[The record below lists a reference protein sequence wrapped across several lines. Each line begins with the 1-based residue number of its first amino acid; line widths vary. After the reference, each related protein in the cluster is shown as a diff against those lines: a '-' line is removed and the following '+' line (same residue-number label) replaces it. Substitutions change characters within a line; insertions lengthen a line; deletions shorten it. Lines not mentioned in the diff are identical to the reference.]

1 MKRYLAARLLQ
12 LVPVALGVTTLV
24 FLLLHLIPGD
34 PVDSMLGEQA
44 LVTDREALRRDLG
57 LDRPLPEQFASYL
70 AQLARGDLGTS
81 LHSRRP
87 VAEEIASRLPASAE
101 LMAAALVIA
110 LAVALPLGIL
120 AALRPHGWIDTGAR
134 LLALLGLATPNFWLG
149 PLLILAFAIHL
160 DWLPIDGR
168 GGITHL
174 VLPAITLG
182 TSLAAIV
189 SRMVRA
195 SLLEV
200 LDQDYVR
207 AARAKGLSRARILFV
222 HALPAALLPVLTV
235 VGLQAGNLLSGA
247 VITESIFGWPGL
259 GTLLL
264 EGIGSRNYP
273 LVQGCV
279 LVIAAIYVVIN
290 LLTDLLYTWA
300 DPRIRL

>member
-57 LDRPLPEQFASYL
+57 LDRPLHEQLAGYL
-70 AQLARGDLGTS
+70 SRLARGDLGTS

-87 VAEEIASRLPASAE
+87 VAEEIATRLPASAE
-101 LMAAALVIA
+101 LMAAALLVA

-134 LLALLGLATPNFWLG
+134 LAALLGLATPNFWLG
-149 PLLILAFAIHL
+149 PVLILVFAIHL

-168 GGITHL
+168 GGAAHL
-174 VLPAITLG
+174 VLPAVTLG

-189 SRMVRA
+189 SRMVRT

-200 LDQDYVR
+200 LDQDFVR
-207 AARAKGLSRARILFV
+207 AARAKGLSEGRVLLV